1 LGVVPG
7 FLTLDMLRA
16 LNELDAVVTELAATL
31 YQEAPLQ
38 HWEQQRLIAR
48 YTPDGGVGSH
58 EYVYTLQDGS
68 VEHGQSPASGAARAA
83 VRELTRKHWDRSAA
97 LGQSRWYQLTLTLDR
112 KGQYRTEFGYGDAY
126 ETGDI
131 MRPSA

>member
-1 LGVVPG
+1 MLG
-7 FLTLDMLRA
+7 TLK
-16 LNELDAVVTELAATL
+16 ELDAVLAELAATL
-31 YQEAPLQ
+31 YREAPLP

-58 EYVYTLQDGS
+58 EYIYTLQDGRE
-68 VEHGQSPASGAARAA
+68 EHGQSPASGAARAA
-83 VRELTRKHWDRSAA
+83 VRELTRKHWDQSAA
-97 LGQSRWYQLTLTLDR
+97 LGQPRWYQLTLTLDR
-112 KGQYRTEFGYGDAY
+112 QGKYRTEFGYSDAY